1 MSIQKRI
8 PMLLAAVAGLIA
20 FPGAL
25 SAQAAG
31 SAPSNR
37 DFVTVKEILDKSCA
51 ACHDWTASWESITAG
66 GRIVPGAPEKS
77 LLFQKI
83 ARDEMPLEGDK
94 LTAEQK
100 AFIRGWIAAGAPATN
115 LPISVPGAEPA
126 AGAGAGTSGASA
138 AAPAPSQS
146 FLFFPSKVVFH
157 EVTGFTST
165 ALFTVAGVIGV
176 VHFLDMMNEGH
187 ILRDA
192 VNFQEG
198 SPESV
203 RIPLVQEA
211 WASDSAL
218 RWWHVG
224 FIVGGETLYLGDA
237 ITGISMMTKGQP
249 GKVTKADI
257 HRAAF
262 FTHVSL
268 MAAQIVLGFFE
279 TGALGSG
286 NHDLMIGLGAAH
298 AAIGVAIPL
307 VMLGAGLE
315 NVLLTN

>member
-1 MSIQKRI
+1 MRMSIQKI
-8 PMLLAAVAGLIA
+8 FPVLAAIAVGLIA
-20 FPGAL
+20 SPAIL

-31 SAPSNR
+31 ASASNKG
-37 DFVTVKEILDKSCA
+37 FVTVKEILDKSCS
-51 ACHDWTASWESITAG
+51 ACHDWTSSWESITAG
-66 GRIVPGAPEKS
+66 GRIVPGSPEKS
-77 LLFQKI
+77 LLFRKI
-83 ARDEMPLEGDK
+83 ASDQMPLEGDK
-94 LTAEQK
+94 LTPEQK
-100 AFIRGWIAAGAPATN
+100 AFIRGWIAAGAPATD
-115 LPISVPGAEPA
+115 LPISVPAAEPA
-126 AGAGAGTSGASA
+126 AGASAASA

-146 FLFFPSKVVFH
+146 FLFFPSKVAFH

-187 ILRDA
+187 ILREA
-192 VNFQEG
+192 INFQDG

-237 ITGISMMTKGQP
+237 ITGISMMTRGQP

-279 TGALGSG
+279 TGALSSG

-315 NVLLTN
+315 NVLLPN